1 LQDRSGLWWDAEQR
15 PTIEHRDGGGSRRE
29 WPVSLGAP
37 LDCRSRESALQI
49 VPKHRYFC
57 TFPQELISEPIISHT
72 LGDKFGVVPNIRA
85 ASITD
90 TMALVAVDIEG
101 DEAAIAQSVAY
112 LKSRGVKVEEISDQ
126 GR

>member
-1 LQDRSGLWWDAEQR
+1 MA
-15 PTIEHRDGGGSRRE
+15 
-29 WPVSLGAP
+29 
-37 LDCRSRESALQI
+37 
-49 VPKHRYFC
+49 KHRYFC

-101 DEAAIAQSVAY
+101 EESEITKSVAY
-112 LKSRGVKVEEISDQ
+112 LKSRGVKVEEIADQ